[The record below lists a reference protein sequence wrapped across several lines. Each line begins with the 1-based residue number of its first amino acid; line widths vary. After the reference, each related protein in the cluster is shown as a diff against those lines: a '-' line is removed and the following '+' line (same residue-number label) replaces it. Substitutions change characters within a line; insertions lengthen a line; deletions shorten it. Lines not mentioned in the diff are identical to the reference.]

1 MDVLDSAR
9 KRKSAFAAQLA
20 DQDAAMAQLQAK
32 LEAARVEG
40 ERLKAR
46 AEAPEAPAAA
56 AAHADTSV
64 AVVVSE
70 TPVVEAAAPSRPR
83 DAAPVPTAETTAPAT
98 PPRPPPAPEEATPT
112 TADLLALAAT
122 TNPLD
127 ESNGERCAACGDDAY
142 SLRSQLVP
150 CTSCGRA
157 FHAGCVRLRAI
168 PFRGSTRA
176 DRRYRELFVKRYFG
190 DWMCREC
197 ERRPAVVCAPT
208 VAAPAGCASCA
219 TLAARVAELERARPP
234 SLPDVPR
241 EIRTEIYQT
250 AALEKENADLRE
262 RLAAAEQELR
272 RYRAMGVFAIGR
284 ELDEGRPEFRDF
296 VSGLGAAAQGGGSV

>member
-1 MDVLDSAR
+1 MCIRDS
-9 KRKSAFAAQLA
+9 
-20 DQDAAMAQLQAK
+20 
-32 LEAARVEG
+32 
-40 ERLKAR
+40 
-46 AEAPEAPAAA
+46 
-56 AAHADTSV
+56 
-64 AVVVSE
+64 
-70 TPVVEAAAPSRPR
+70 
-83 DAAPVPTAETTAPAT
+83 
-98 PPRPPPAPEEATPT
+98 
-112 TADLLALAAT
+112 
-122 TNPLD
+122 
-127 ESNGERCAACGDDAY
+127 
-142 SLRSQLVP
+142 
-150 CTSCGRA
+150 GRA

-219 TLAARVAELERARPP
+219 ALAARVAELERGRPP

-262 RLAAAEQELR
+262 RLAAAEQELA
-272 RYRAMGVFAIGR
+272 RYRAR
-284 ELDEGRPEFRDF
+284 EDWPSDPYGAGEIDDGSAAFRDF
-296 VSGLGAAAQGGGSV
+296 ASGLAAAAQGGGSV

>member
-9 KRKSAFAAQLA
+9 KRRSAIADQLA
-20 DQDAAMAQLQAK
+20 DQDAAMAQLKAR
-32 LEAARVEG
+32 LEAARLEG
-40 ERLKAR
+40 ERLKER
-46 AEAPEAPAAA
+46 AEVVPDAPAAPP
-56 AAHADTSV
+56 ADTSV

-70 TPVVEAAAPSRPR
+70 PPAVEA
-83 DAAPVPTAETTAPAT
+83 DAVPVDTAPVT
-98 PPRPPPAPEEATPT
+98 PPRPPPPPKEATPT

-142 SLRSQLVP
+142 ALRSQLVP

-197 ERRPAVVCAPT
+197 ERRPAVVCAPP
-208 VAAPAGCASCA
+208 VSAPSCASCA
-219 TLAARVAELERARPP
+219 ALTARVAELEAELSAHRARE
-234 SLPDVPR
+234 SEAGRAATLADVPR
-241 EIRTEIYQT
+241 EVVPQIFEC
-250 AALEKENADLRE
+250 AALQKENARLRDALALAK
-262 RLAAAEQELR
+262 RLSTSVLD
-272 RYRAMGVFAIGR
+272 R
-284 ELDEGRPEFRDF
+284 ELIDQAVNG
-296 VSGLGAAAQGGGSV
+296 VAAAAQGGGSV

>member
-83 DAAPVPTAETTAPAT
+83 YAAPVDTAPAT

-142 SLRSQLVP
+142 ALRSQLVP

-190 DWMCREC
+190 DWMCKEC
-197 ERRPAVVCAPT
+197 ERRPAVVCAPP
-208 VAAPAGCASCA
+208 VPAPSGCASCA
-219 TLAARVAELERARPP
+219 ALAARVAELEKARPP

-241 EIRTEIYQT
+241 EVRSEIYQT

-262 RLAAAEQELR
+262 RLAAAERELV
-272 RYRAMGVFAIGR
+272 RYRAMGVVAVGR
-284 ELDEGRPEFRDF
+284 ERELGSPEFRDLF
-296 VSGLGAAAQGGGSV
+296 SGLAAAAQGGGSV

>member
-142 SLRSQLVP
+142 ALRSQLVP

-190 DWMCREC
+190 DWMCKEC
-197 ERRPAVVCAPT
+197 ERRPAVVCAPS

-219 TLAARVAELERARPP
+219 ALAARVAELERARPP

>member
-20 DQDAAMAQLQAK
+20 DQDAAMAQLQAR

-56 AAHADTSV
+56 AAHAEGTSV

-70 TPVVEAAAPSRPR
+70 TPVVEAAAASP
-83 DAAPVPTAETTAPAT
+83 APVPPPADTAPAT
-98 PPRPPPAPEEATPT
+98 PPRPPPPSQEATPT

-127 ESNGERCAACGDDAY
+127 ERNGERCAACGDDAY
-142 SLRSQLVP
+142 ALRSQLVP

-176 DRRYRELFVKRYFG
+176 DRKYRELFVKRYFG
-190 DWMCREC
+190 DWMCKEC
-197 ERRPAVVCAPT
+197 EKRPAVVSAPR
-208 VAAPAGCASCA
+208 VSAPPGCASCA
-219 TLAARVAELERARPP
+219 ALTARVTELEKAR
-234 SLPDVPR
+234 LTDVPR
-241 EIRTEIYQT
+241 EVRSEIYQC

-262 RLAAAEQELR
+262 RLAAAERELA
-272 RYRAMGVFAIGR
+272 RYRAR
-284 ELDEGRPEFRDF
+284 EDWPSDPYGAGEIDDGSAAFRDF
-296 VSGLGAAAQGGGSV
+296 ASGLAAAAQGGGSV

>member
-9 KRKSAFAAQLA
+9 KRKSAIADQLA
-20 DQDAAMAQLQAK
+20 DQDAAMAQLQAR

-56 AAHADTSV
+56 ADHAGGTSV

-70 TPVVEAAAPSRPR
+70 PPAVEAAAASP
-83 DAAPVPTAETTAPAT
+83 APVPPTADTAPAT
-98 PPRPPPAPEEATPT
+98 PPRPPPPSQEATPT

-142 SLRSQLVP
+142 ALRSQLVP

-190 DWMCREC
+190 DWMCKEC
-197 ERRPAVVCAPT
+197 ERRPAVVCAPP
-208 VAAPAGCASCA
+208 VSAPSCASCA
-219 TLAARVAELERARPP
+219 ALAARVAELEKTRLA
-234 SLPDVPR
+234 DVPR
-241 EIRTEIYQT
+241 EVRSEIYQC
-250 AALEKENADLRE
+250 AALEKENADLRK
-262 RLAAAEQELR
+262 RLEKAEQELA
-272 RYRAMGVFAIGR
+272 RYRARQEWPSDPYGAGEI
-284 ELDEGRPEFRDF
+284 EG
-296 VSGLGAAAQGGGSV
+296 

>member
-56 AAHADTSV
+56 AAHAEGTSV

-83 DAAPVPTAETTAPAT
+83 DAAPVPTAETTAPVT
-98 PPRPPPAPEEATPT
+98 PPRPPPPPEEETPT

-142 SLRSQLVP
+142 SLRSQLALHVVRARLPRGLREIKGHPLPRVDARGPAVP
-150 CTSCGRA
+150 RALREALFWGLDVPGVRAAAGR
-157 FHAGCVRLRAI
+157 RLRAAC
-168 PFRGSTRA
+168 FGSFMCVVRRA
-176 DRRYRELFVKRYFG
+176 DGARG
-190 DWMCREC
+190 G
-197 ERRPAVVCAPT
+197 
-208 VAAPAGCASCA
+208 AG
-219 TLAARVAELERARPP
+219 
-234 SLPDVPR
+234 
-241 EIRTEIYQT
+241 
-250 AALEKENADLRE
+250 
-262 RLAAAEQELR
+262 
-272 RYRAMGVFAIGR
+272 
-284 ELDEGRPEFRDF
+284 EG
-296 VSGLGAAAQGGGSV
+296 

>member
-20 DQDAAMAQLQAK
+20 DQDAAMAQLQAR

-56 AAHADTSV
+56 AAQADGTSV

-70 TPVVEAAAPSRPR
+70 TPVVEAAAASPE
-83 DAAPVPTAETTAPAT
+83 PVPPPADTAPAT
-98 PPRPPPAPEEATPT
+98 PPRPPQEEATPT

-142 SLRSQLVP
+142 ALRSQLVP

-190 DWMCREC
+190 DWMCKEC
-197 ERRPAVVCAPT
+197 EKRPAVVCAPP
-208 VAAPAGCASCA
+208 VAASSSCASCA
-219 TLAARVAELERARPP
+219 ALAARVAELEKVR
-234 SLPDVPR
+234 LVDVPR
-241 EIRTEIYQT
+241 EVRSEIYQT

-262 RLAAAEQELR
+262 RLAAAERELA
-272 RYRAMGVFAIGR
+272 RYRARDDWPGDPYGAGEI
-284 ELDEGRPEFRDF
+284 DEGNAAFRDF
-296 VSGLGAAAQGGGSV
+296 ASGLAAAAQGGGSV

>member
-1 MDVLDSAR
+1 MDVRDSAR

-46 AEAPEAPAAA
+46 AEEAPEAPAAA
-56 AAHADTSV
+56 AAHAEGTSV

-70 TPVVEAAAPSRPR
+70 PPAVEAAAPSRPR
-83 DAAPVPTAETTAPAT
+83 DAAPVPTAETTAPVT
-98 PPRPPPAPEEATPT
+98 PPRPPPPPEEATPT

-142 SLRSQLVP
+142 ALRSQLVP

-197 ERRPAVVCAPT
+197 ERRPAVVCAPP
-208 VAAPAGCASCA
+208 VSAPSCASCA
-219 TLAARVAELERARPP
+219 ALTARVAELEKTRL
-234 SLPDVPR
+234 SDVPR
-241 EIRTEIYQT
+241 EVRTEIYQC

-262 RLAAAEQELR
+262 RLAAAERELV
-272 RYRAMGVFAIGR
+272 RYRAMGVVAVGR
-284 ELDEGRPEFRDF
+284 ERELGSPEFRDLF
-296 VSGLGAAAQGGGSV
+296 SGLAAAAQGGGSV

>member
-70 TPVVEAAAPSRPR
+70 TPVVEAAAPSRPS
-83 DAAPVPTAETTAPAT
+83 DAAPVPTAETTAPVT
-98 PPRPPPAPEEATPT
+98 PPRPPPPPDEATPT

-197 ERRPAVVCAPT
+197 ERRPAVVCAPP
-208 VAAPAGCASCA
+208 VPAPSGCASCA
-219 TLAARVAELERARPP
+219 ALAARVAELEKTRL
-234 SLPDVPR
+234 SDVPR
-241 EIRTEIYQT
+241 EVRTEIYQC

-272 RYRAMGVFAIGR
+272 RYRAMGVLAIGR
-284 ELDEGRPEFRDF
+284 ERDDPTGEFRDF

>member
-1 MDVLDSAR
+1 MDVLDAR

-20 DQDAAMAQLQAK
+20 DQDAAMAQLQAR

-56 AAHADTSV
+56 AAHADGTSV

-70 TPVVEAAAPSRPR
+70 TPVVEAAAASPT
-83 DAAPVPTAETTAPAT
+83 PVPPTAETTAPAT
-98 PPRPPPAPEEATPT
+98 PPRPPPPSQEATPT

-142 SLRSQLVP
+142 ALRSQLVP

-190 DWMCREC
+190 DWMCRDC
-197 ERRPAVVCAPT
+197 ERRPAVVSAPR
-208 VAAPAGCASCA
+208 VSAPSGCASCA
-219 TLAARVAELERARPP
+219 ALAARVAELEKTRLA
-234 SLPDVPR
+234 DVPR
-241 EIRTEIYQT
+241 EVRSEIYQT
-250 AALEKENADLRE
+250 AALEKENA
-262 RLAAAEQELR
+262 RLKEALARAEGELA
-272 RYRAMGVFAIGR
+272 RYRA
-284 ELDEGRPEFRDF
+284 RDDWP
-296 VSGLGAAAQGGGSV
+296 SDPYGAGEIDDGG

>member
-20 DQDAAMAQLQAK
+20 DQDAAMAQLQAR

-56 AAHADTSV
+56 AAHAEGTSV

-70 TPVVEAAAPSRPR
+70 PPAVEAAAPSPPR
-83 DAAPVPTAETTAPAT
+83 DAAPVPTAETTAPVT

-142 SLRSQLVP
+142 ALRSQLVP

-190 DWMCREC
+190 DWMCKEC
-197 ERRPAVVCAPT
+197 ERRPAVVCAPP

-219 TLAARVAELERARPP
+219 ALTARVAELEAELSAHRARE
-234 SLPDVPR
+234 SEAGRAATLADVPR
-241 EIRTEIYQT
+241 EVVPQIFEC
-250 AALEKENADLRE
+250 AALQKENARLRDALALAK
-262 RLAAAEQELR
+262 RLSTSVLD
-272 RYRAMGVFAIGR
+272 R
-284 ELDEGRPEFRDF
+284 ELIDQAVNG
-296 VSGLGAAAQGGGSV
+296 VAAAAQGGGSV

>member
-56 AAHADTSV
+56 AAHAEGTSV

-70 TPVVEAAAPSRPR
+70 PPAVEAAAPSPPR
-83 DAAPVPTAETTAPAT
+83 NAAPVDTAPAT

-197 ERRPAVVCAPT
+197 ERRPAVVCAPP

-219 TLAARVAELERARPP
+219 ALTARVAELEKAR
-234 SLPDVPR
+234 LTDVPR
-241 EIRTEIYQT
+241 EVRSEIYQT

-262 RLAAAEQELR
+262 RLAAAERELV
-272 RYRAMGVFAIGR
+272 RYRAMGVVAVGR
-284 ELDEGRPEFRDF
+284 ERELGSPEFRDLF
-296 VSGLGAAAQGGGSV
+296 SGLAAAAQGGGSV

>member
-56 AAHADTSV
+56 AALDTSV

-70 TPVVEAAAPSRPR
+70 TPLVEAAAPSRPR

-127 ESNGERCAACGDDAY
+127 ETNGERCAACGDDAY

-197 ERRPAVVCAPT
+197 ERRPAVVCAPP
-208 VAAPAGCASCA
+208 VSAPSCASCA
-219 TLAARVAELERARPP
+219 ALTARVAELEKAR
-234 SLPDVPR
+234 LTDVPR
-241 EIRTEIYQT
+241 EVRTEIYQC
-250 AALEKENADLRE
+250 AALEKENARLRDALALAK
-262 RLAAAEQELR
+262 RLSNSALD
-272 RYRAMGVFAIGR
+272 R
-284 ELDEGRPEFRDF
+284 ELIDQAANG
-296 VSGLGAAAQGGGSV
+296 VAAAAQGGGSV

>member
-1 MDVLDSAR
+1 M
-9 KRKSAFAAQLA
+9 
-20 DQDAAMAQLQAK
+20 
-32 LEAARVEG
+32 
-40 ERLKAR
+40 
-46 AEAPEAPAAA
+46 
-56 AAHADTSV
+56 
-64 AVVVSE
+64 VVSE

-83 DAAPVPTAETTAPAT
+83 DAAPVPTAETTAPVT

-190 DWMCREC
+190 DWMCKEC
-197 ERRPAVVCAPT
+197 ERRPAVVCAPKSRRR
-208 VAAPAGCASCA
+208 P
-219 TLAARVAELERARPP
+219 AARPAPRWRRAWRSWRRRGPLAPRRAARGPKRDIPVRRAREGERGPP
-234 SLPDVPR
+234 RAVGRGRARACALPGEGGLAIGSVRCRRDRRR
-241 EIRTEIYQT
+241 EGVS
-250 AALEKENADLRE
+250 
-262 RLAAAEQELR
+262 RLAGLSHRSPDPWASSDRTLR
-272 RYRAMGVFAIGR
+272 
-284 ELDEGRPEFRDF
+284 
-296 VSGLGAAAQGGGSV
+296 GGSVRIDKCLALVRHGPRRHRRPRSTTVLLRHLRRLRRVEGPRQRDRSCSDLRV

>member
-20 DQDAAMAQLQAK
+20 DQDAAMAQLKAR
-32 LEAARVEG
+32 LEAARLEG
-40 ERLKAR
+40 ERLKER
-46 AEAPEAPAAA
+46 AEVVPDAPEAPP
-56 AAHADTSV
+56 ADTSV

-70 TPVVEAAAPSRPR
+70 PPAVEA
-83 DAAPVPTAETTAPAT
+83 DAAPVDTAPVT
-98 PPRPPPAPEEATPT
+98 PPRPPPPSQEATPT

-142 SLRSQLVP
+142 ALRSQLVP

-176 DRRYRELFVKRYFG
+176 DRKYRELFVKRYFG

-197 ERRPAVVCAPT
+197 ERRPAVVSAPR
-208 VAAPAGCASCA
+208 VAAPAGCASCVA
-219 TLAARVAELERARPP
+219 LTARVAELEKAR
-234 SLPDVPR
+234 LTDVPR
-241 EIRTEIYQT
+241 EVRSEIYQT

-262 RLAAAEQELR
+262 RLEKAEQELA
-272 RYRAMGVFAIGR
+272 RYRAR
-284 ELDEGRPEFRDF
+284 EDWPGDPYGAGEIDDGSAAFRDF
-296 VSGLGAAAQGGGSV
+296 ASGLAAAAQGGGSV